1 MISWYCHTVFRQ
13 MKKRKKERKRKRKQK
28 DITGCARHSILQ
40 GSIQQNNA
48 VINYHDLRNK
58 EKQVF

>member
-13 MKKRKKERKRKRKQK
+13 LKKKDRKRKQK

-58 EKQVF
+58 DKQVF